1 MAHLRLN
8 ISGMTDPTC
17 QARIERAL
25 LQLPG
30 MWSAVICLDQG
41 YADIEYA
48 DDVGPSPDEVVEAV
62 RGAGYGAR
70 IGG

>member
-8 ISGMTDPTC
+8 ITGMTGPAC

-41 YADIEYA
+41 YADVEYA
-48 DDVGPSPDEVVEAV
+48 DDLGPSPEDVVGAV